1 MQKLLFLF
9 VLLANTLLLSAQ
21 TSGKVTKV
29 ADGDT
34 FTLIDS
40 YGKISKIRLYGI
52 DSPELNQPFGKDA
65 KRFTT
70 GLILNQT
77 VFIEKIS
84 KDRNGRIVAKVY
96 YSNRQSL
103 NEELLRKGIAW
114 HFTKYDKSK
123 SYATLEKQARLA
135 KLGLWGF
142 ANPIAPWDWRK
153 RKKL

>member
-1 MQKLLFLF
+1 MYKFTFLLPF
-9 VLLANTLLLSAQ
+9 VLNGLLLTAQ

-52 DSPELNQPFGKDA
+52 DCPELNQPFGKDA

-70 GLILNQT
+70 NLLLNQT

-96 YSNRQSL
+96 YNNRQSL
-103 NEELLRKGIAW
+103 NEELLRKGMAW
-114 HFTKYDKSK
+114 HFTKYDKSA
-123 SYATLEKQARLA
+123 SYAALQRQAKA
-135 KLGLWGF
+135 SNVGLWAI
-142 ANPIAPWDWRK
+142 ANPIAPWDWRRSK
-153 RKKL
+153 

>member
-1 MQKLLFLF
+1 MQKLILLF
-9 VLLANTLLLSAQ
+9 VLLTNTYLLAAQ

-52 DSPELNQPFGKDA
+52 DCPELNQPFGKDA

-84 KDRNGRIVAKVY
+84 KDRNGRVVAKVY
-96 YSNRQSL
+96 YNNRQSL
-103 NEELLRKGIAW
+103 NEELLRKGMAW
-114 HFTKYDKSK
+114 HFTKYDKSS
-123 SYATLEKQARLA
+123 SYAALERQAKA
-135 KLGLWGF
+135 SKVGLWAF
-142 ANPIAPWDWRK
+142 ASPMAPWDWRR
-153 RKKL
+153 RK